1 VIGRLPLRRFGLGLL
16 AGAIL
21 HGTAP
26 AQGATRRDTTAA
38 KRDTSAAADTA
49 RGRDTTHVLAV
60 APPTDTA
67 PPRDTIKAPLA
78 QAPAPVLIGIGEQY
92 HWDRDAMFATGAFN
106 LLDLLSLVPGVTTF
120 RSGWLSSPAEAAYLG
135 NPARVRVF
143 YDGVELDAL
152 ASRSGG
158 ILDLDVVPLWTLEDV
173 TVERGADEI
182 RVYLRSWSVTRTTP
196 SSRVDIASGDQN
208 TNLYRGFYGKR
219 FRHGEALQVG
229 FQQFGTTSN
238 DLLGGGDELSLL
250 ARLGW
255 AHGPWSVDAFATRAN
270 RTRDPQTSFTG
281 NRVIPGVRARRT
293 DAYVRAAYGTQER
306 GPWVQLMVAALAL
319 DERPHGST
327 DQASP
332 DSADTAEV
340 TRERTQ
346 YIASAGYT
354 RGALRLSAT
363 SRTHTLGPTTLSTF
377 TERASVVRGPWALAL
392 RAEQRTPDTTS
403 TESAELRISP
413 LSFLSLSGAVTRRH
427 GGGLVA
433 SVDNGIS
440 MRAAVGLRL
449 DRVWLTGGFLRR
461 DAVEVPGLQVYDTSF
476 VDMPSGV
483 ATGLFGAIRGP
494 IYKDLGVDISGV
506 RWSAPGF
513 YRPQYQSRAEIYVRT
528 NWLSR
533 FPRNN
538 FGFLGSLAYEYRSAT
553 LFPMVGTTERPVLG
567 SVLTPASH
575 VLIPRLEIRII
586 VSTIFIQQYLTIMPA
601 RVEYVPGF
609 IQPRQRVMYGVR
621 WHFWN

>member
-1 VIGRLPLRRFGLGLL
+1 VIGRPPLRRIGLGLL

-21 HGTAP
+21 HGSAL
-26 AQGATRRDTTAA
+26 AQGDTTTA

-49 RGRDTTHVLAV
+49 RGRDTTRALAV
-60 APPTDTA
+60 APPADTA
-67 PPRDTIKAPLA
+67 PPPDTIKAPLA
-78 QAPAPVLIGIGEQY
+78 QAPAPVLIGIGEQF

-106 LLDLLSLVPGVTTF
+106 VIDLLSLVPGVTTF

-135 NPARVRVF
+135 NPGRIRVF
-143 YDGVELDAL
+143 YDGVEMDAL
-152 ASRSGG
+152 ASRSRG
-158 ILDLDVVPLWTLEDV
+158 ILDLDAVPLWTLEDV

-196 SSRVDIASGDQN
+196 SSRVDVASGDQN

-255 AHGPWSVDAFATRAN
+255 AHGPWSVDAFATRGS
-270 RTRDPQTSFTG
+270 RTRDEQTNFTG
-281 NRVIPGVRARRT
+281 SRVIPGVRARRT

-306 GPWVQLMVAALAL
+306 GPWAQLMVAAQAL
-319 DERPHGST
+319 DERPRRST

-332 DSADTAEV
+332 GSSADTTEV

-354 RGALRLSAT
+354 TGALRLSAT
-363 SRTHTLGPTTLSTF
+363 SRTHTLGPSTLSTF
-377 TERASVVRGPWALAL
+377 TERASLVHGPWALAL

-403 TESAELRISP
+403 TESAELRASP
-413 LSFLSLSGAVTRRH
+413 LSFLSLSGAITRRH
-427 GGGLVA
+427 GGGLFA

-440 MRAAVGLRL
+440 MRADVGLRL
-449 DRVWLTGGFLRR
+449 DRVWLTGGVLRR

-476 VDMPSGV
+476 VDMPTAT

-513 YRPQYQSRAEIYVRT
+513 YRPQYQSRAEVYVRT

-538 FGFLGSLAYEYRSAT
+538 FGFLGSVAYEYRSAT
-553 LFPMVGTTERPVLG
+553 LFPFAGTTERPVLG

-575 VLIPRLEIRII
+575 VIIPRLEIRII
-586 VSTIFIQQYLTIMPA
+586 DATLFIQQFVTIRPA